1 MSFVFIFV
9 VSSSCIPVHVS
20 RTCSCDY
27 MVSVHL
33 RHLVSLYF
41 PLKLFFTSSI
51 LVLALKMV
59 DASILFNSFMY
70 FGRSPAFQVAFSR
83 RNCIFVF
90 PPLVFSML
98 CRKYLFSCCGY
109 IPNYSA
115 NEGIHLNPI
124 YVEKNHGKR
133 SLSSE
138 MVCISYLVRM
148 CLYNSGI
155 RYTGIKLIDLMFCF
169 QLLGEVWAET

>member
-20 RTCSCDY
+20 RTCSCDS

-70 FGRSPAFQVAFSR
+70 FGRSPCLPVCVFSQKLYLRFSFACFFYVVSEVSFQFLWVD
-83 RNCIFVF
+83 IFVF
-90 PPLVFSML
+90 
-98 CRKYLFSCCGY
+98 
-109 IPNYSA
+109 
-115 NEGIHLNPI
+115 GIL
-124 YVEKNHGKR
+124 
-133 SLSSE
+133 
-138 MVCISYLVRM
+138 
-148 CLYNSGI
+148 
-155 RYTGIKLIDLMFCF
+155 
-169 QLLGEVWAET
+169 